1 MGMINLIW
9 SLLSVANKLL
19 RMFQNWNIRRQVRRS
34 YHNEQLAKQL
44 QKSRRA
50 IAARRAVRR
59 TFDEQS
65 DKRMQ
70 DDGYR
75 RD

>member
-1 MGMINLIW
+1 MGMIKLIW

-19 RMFQNWNIRRQVRRS
+19 RVFQNWNIRKQVRRS

-50 IAARRAVRR
+50 IEARRDVHRR
-59 TFDEQS
+59 AIEQPGN
-65 DKRMQ
+65 RLQ

>member
-1 MGMINLIW
+1 MGMIKLIW
-9 SLLSVANKLL
+9 SFLSVANNLL
-19 RMFQNWNIRRQVRRS
+19 RMFQNWNVRRKARRS
-34 YHNEQLAKQL
+34 YHNEQIAKQL
-44 QKSRRA
+44 EKTRRA
-50 IAARRAVRR
+50 NKARRDVRSR
-59 TFDEQS
+59 SNEQP

>member
-1 MGMINLIW
+1 MRMIKLIW
-9 SLLSVANKLL
+9 SLISVANKLL
-19 RMFQNWNIRRQVRRS
+19 RMFQNWNIRKQARRS
-34 YHNEQLAKQL
+34 YHNEQIAKQL
-44 QKSRRA
+44 EKSRRA
-50 IAARRAVRR
+50 TKARRDVRR
-59 TFDEQS
+59 RADEHP

>member
-1 MGMINLIW
+1 MGMIKLIW
-9 SLLSVANKLL
+9 SFLSAANKLL
-19 RMFQNWNIRRQVRRS
+19 RIFQIWNIRKLARRS
-34 YHNEQLAKQL
+34 YHNEQIAKQL
-44 QKSRRA
+44 NKSRRA
-50 IAARRAVRR
+50 NKARRAARRRA
-59 TFDEQS
+59 DEQP

>member
-1 MGMINLIW
+1 MGVIKLIW

-19 RMFQNWNIRRQVRRS
+19 RMFQNWNIRKQVRRS
-34 YHNEQLAKQL
+34 YHNEQIAKQL
-44 QKSRRA
+44 EKSRRA
-50 IAARRAVRR
+50 MQARRAVRR
-59 TFDEQS
+59 RADQQP
-65 DKRMQ
+65 DKRLQ